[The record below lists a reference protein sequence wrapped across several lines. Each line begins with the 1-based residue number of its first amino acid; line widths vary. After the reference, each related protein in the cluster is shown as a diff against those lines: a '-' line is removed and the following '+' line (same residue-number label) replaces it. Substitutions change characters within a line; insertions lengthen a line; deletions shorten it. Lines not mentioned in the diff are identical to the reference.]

1 MERDFL
7 EAWNQK
13 ILPMFADGLCVL
25 RYAFSTPAFKVSQ
38 WWELRT
44 LLGLSQTC
52 AQAWTRVWPFRFLGQ
67 RISKPFFPKVSYPQ
81 PFLSSFSFVLCP
93 NCCHCLWQQWL
104 INTFTCTYFWQT
116 LYIFLTDTCRKS
128 LQQWE
133 SSKLNDIK
141 VSLLK
146 QSSMEIQN
154 KLITINCEW
163 DPFFSLCY

>member
-13 ILPMFADGLCVL
+13 TLPMFADGLCVL

-38 WWELRT
+38 WWALRT

-104 INTFTCTYFWQT
+104 LNIY
-116 LYIFLTDTCRKS
+116 LYIFLTNTVHIFDRH
-128 LQQWE
+128 LQKITSAVGEFQ
-133 SSKLNDIK
+133 IK
-141 VSLLK
+141 WYKGKPFEAVFHGNTE
-146 QSSMEIQN
+146 Q
-154 KLITINCEW
+154 IN
-163 DPFFSLCY
+163 YN